1 MTTKPCVV
9 ELDRVA
15 QPGRARLRA
24 DEDEERARQQQP
36 PLLRVGVLDDDTFER
51 VVPLQLPDLG
61 VQQHLDVWRPLD
73 PVDEVARHALA
84 EILAADDEPDL
95 RRVACEKDRALP
107 GRVAATDD
115 HGGAVRA
122 EGRLNRSR
130 GVMDAAALEVLEARH
145 VELPVARARRE
156 QDRAGLDAL
165 AVAEV
170 NGVVEALLERDRD
183 RLAGEDDRR
192 AELPRL
198 DRRPL
203 RELPAG
209 EARGEAQVVLDPGR
223 RCRLPAGGDR
233 FQRHRREPLRRAV
246 DRGGETRRPGADHEQ
261 VGHRFHPPRPAQ
273 PERRCQLRVR
283 GVPQHDLAAADH
295 DRRLLGRDLERP
307 QQPLG
312 VGIVL
317 EVDPGVGNAVAGE
330 EVAQSPRVG

>member
-1 MTTKPCVV
+1 MLSPRSSPRTTSQTFDAWP
-9 ELDRVA
+9 
-15 QPGRARLRA
+15 ARKTVR
-24 DEDEERARQQQP
+24 
-36 PLLRVGVLDDDTFER
+36 
-51 VVPLQLPDLG
+51 
-61 VQQHLDVWRPLD
+61 
-73 PVDEVARHALA
+73 
-84 EILAADDEPDL
+84 
-95 RRVACEKDRALP
+95 LP

-122 EGRLNRSR
+122 EGRLDRRR

-295 DRRLLGRDLERP
+295 DRRLLGRDLELPAAAARRRHRAR
-307 QQPLG
+307 G
-312 VGIVL
+312 RSRSG
-317 EVDPGVGNAVAGE
+317 ECGCGRGSRAVA
-330 EVAQSPRVG
+330 SCRVSGSTRSACCRRRAR